1 MLQRLVRA
9 RACADSAAPRCCAAG
24 NGSTCATRGTEVT
37 ERAVESPPAQHSVA
51 HAAQHSA
58 AHMQRTALHSHI
70 RLPKKRTVADA
81 RAQACFSCCAA
92 HVVAAR
98 IALAPHTADV
108 RLCLSAS
115 RGTFAMVVTRAR
127 TSDAESAIRHSSGAA
142 HAAEIDAQSTRA
154 RAHNACFCTGAA
166 QDRRQLPWRA
176 PQAHVTSMEQCSI
189 CAVARAVSVAER
201 PNGLSALLLAVQLD
215 RHGRQRKELLQ
226 QHARPLARERQP
238 CSHLSP
244 CRLQSHFT

>member
-37 ERAVESPPAQHSVA
+37 ERAVESPPAQHSGSTR
-51 HAAQHSA
+51 SA

-154 RAHNACFCTGAA
+154 RTQRLLLHRCCPRQTSIAMGGTAGPRDEHGAVL
-166 QDRRQLPWRA
+166 D
-176 PQAHVTSMEQCSI
+176 
-189 CAVARAVSVAER
+189 CAVAHAVSVAER
-201 PNGLSALLLAVQLD
+201 PNSPSAYALAVQLD